1 MVIKLDKD
9 LVYSTFNVEMFE
21 QIELSTQTMA
31 PSMIEYYLSD
41 LASNSEE
48 ESSYINKSE
57 VQNTIYLDEYMLY
70 IDYSDNIYLEFTE
83 KSDDYETESLW

>member
-1 MVIKLDKD
+1 MIIALDKD
-9 LVYSTFNVEMFE
+9 LVYSTFNVEMFD
-21 QIELSTQTMA
+21 QIAIATQTMA

-48 ESSYINKSE
+48 SSYINKSE
-57 VQNTIYLDEYMLY
+57 IQNTIYLDEYMLY

-83 KSDDYETESLW
+83 KNNDYETETLW

>member
-1 MVIKLDKD
+1 MIIKLETD

-21 QIELSTQTMA
+21 QIELATQVMA

-41 LASNSEE
+41 LASSSED

-57 VQNTIYLDEYMLY
+57 IQNTVYLDEYMLY

-83 KSDDYETESLW
+83 KDDDYDTESLW

>member
-1 MVIKLDKD
+1 MIIALDKD

-21 QIELSTQTMA
+21 QIATATQTMA

-48 ESSYINKSE
+48 SSYINKSE
-57 VQNTIYLDEYMLY
+57 IQNSIYLDEYMLY

-83 KSDDYETESLW
+83 KNNDYETESLW

>member
-1 MVIKLDKD
+1 LIIVLDKN
-9 LVYSTFNVEMFE
+9 LVYSTFNVEMFD
-21 QIELSTQTMA
+21 QIAIATQTMA

-48 ESSYINKSE
+48 SSYINKSE
-57 VQNTIYLDEYMLY
+57 IQNSIYLDEYMLY

-83 KSDDYETESLW
+83 KNNDYETESLW

>member
-1 MVIKLDKD
+1 MIIKLDKN
-9 LVYSTFNVEMFE
+9 LVYSTFNVEMFT
-21 QIELSTQTMA
+21 QIELVSQTMA

-48 ESSYINKSE
+48 SSYINKSD

-70 IDYSDNIYLEFTE
+70 LDYSDNVYLEFTE
-83 KSDDYETESLW
+83 KNDDYDTESLW

>member
-1 MVIKLDKD
+1 MIIVLDKN
-9 LVYSTFNVEMFE
+9 LVYSTFNVEMFD
-21 QIELSTQTMA
+21 QIAIATQTMA

-48 ESSYINKSE
+48 SSYINKSE
-57 VQNTIYLDEYMLY
+57 IQNSIYLDEYMLY

-83 KSDDYETESLW
+83 KNNDYETESLW

>member
-1 MVIKLDKD
+1 MIIKLETD

-21 QIELSTQTMA
+21 QIELATQVMA

-41 LASNSEE
+41 LASSSEE

-57 VQNTIYLDEYMLY
+57 IQNTVYLDEYMLY

-83 KSDDYETESLW
+83 KDDDYDTESLW

>member
-1 MVIKLDKD
+1 LIIKLETD

-21 QIELSTQTMA
+21 QIELATQVMA

-41 LASNSEE
+41 LASSSEE

-57 VQNTIYLDEYMLY
+57 IQNTVYLDEYMLY

-83 KSDDYETESLW
+83 KDDDYDTESLW

>member
-1 MVIKLDKD
+1 LIIALDKD
-9 LVYSTFNVEMFE
+9 LVYSTFNVEMFD
-21 QIELSTQTMA
+21 QIAIATQTMA

-48 ESSYINKSE
+48 SSYINKSE
-57 VQNTIYLDEYMLY
+57 IQNTIYLDEYMLY

-83 KSDDYETESLW
+83 KNNDYETETLW